1 MYLDVFLP
9 IADHHLPRKGDA
21 ICTSL
26 THGMESNFIH
36 IGVYGQPHSNMH
48 NDTDP
53 KDRKRKKKG
62 KQKILGIKKII
73 PVRPY
78 VRQKILGIRVNEA
91 IMENTKRNGHGTK
104 TKKRRKNWRT

>member
-9 IADHHLPRKGDA
+9 IADHHLPRNGDA

-36 IGVYGQPHSNMH
+36 IDVYGQPHSNMH

-53 KDRKRKKKG
+53 KDRKRKKRE
-62 KQKILGIKKII
+62 QKILGIKKII

-91 IMENTKRNGHGTK
+91 INGK
-104 TKKRRKNWRT
+104 Y

>member
-53 KDRKRKKKG
+53 KDRKRKKKRRTEDTRY
-62 KQKILGIKKII
+62 QKDNPSQTICAAKKFLELG
-73 PVRPY
+73 
-78 VRQKILGIRVNEA
+78 
-91 IMENTKRNGHGTK
+91 
-104 TKKRRKNWRT
+104 